1 MRQFVNSCNNRSQ
14 LQWRRFQNAISMM
27 LCATEHIWLV
37 EWLTVYVGCSPKT
50 SAASGA
56 TIPRFQYGSRRT
68 QGRYVLASL
77 ALKHRP
83 TRSNGRLPG
92 PFAHAIDLVDH
103 ARTAGTTSHGTGD
116 DAPCDY
122 VIRCSGA
129 CELPARRH
137 QQTAVT
143 DQMGAAGQRLHLSFG
158 SSATSKLGVVVVA
171 WGGLWTC
178 WLRSYYT
185 K

>member
-56 TIPRFQYGSRRT
+56 TIPRFQYWLSSYT
-68 QGRYVLASL
+68 QGRYVLGSL

-92 PFAHAIDLVDH
+92 LFAQAIDLVDH
-103 ARTAGTTSHGTGD
+103 ARTAGTTSHTV
-116 DAPCDY
+116 PEMTLRVTT

-129 CELPARRH
+129 CEAPPGRPP
-137 QQTAVT
+137 
-143 DQMGAAGQRLHLSFG
+143 
-158 SSATSKLGVVVVA
+158 
-171 WGGLWTC
+171 
-178 WLRSYYT
+178 
-185 K
+185 

>member
-1 MRQFVNSCNNRSQ
+1 MWDARLR
-14 LQWRRFQNAISMM
+14 LRRLLA
-27 LCATEHIWLV
+27 
-37 EWLTVYVGCSPKT
+37 
-50 SAASGA
+50 
-56 TIPRFQYGSRRT
+56 PRYQGFSIGSRRT
-68 QGRYVLASL
+68 QGRYVLGSL

-92 PFAHAIDLVDH
+92 LFAQAIDLVDH

-116 DAPCDY
+116 DGPCDY
-122 VIRCSGA
+122 RHKVQWSLRGA
-129 CELPARRH
+129 TW
-137 QQTAVT
+137 QTAVT
-143 DQMGAAGQRLHLSFG
+143 DQMGAAGQSLHLSFG

-171 WGGLWTC
+171 WGGLWTR